1 MRTIGSSMYFEKQF
15 SYFLNGNVVLSQSLK
30 VSQKVPLK
38 VTKSANLSI
47 MMFVNELKEQL

>member
-1 MRTIGSSMYFEKQF
+1 MRTIGSSTYFKKQF
-15 SYFLNGNVVLSQSLK
+15 SYFLIGNVVLSQSLK